1 MSLHSKQPLV
11 RWFSLFGGVSC
22 CWRGR
27 WLQQIR
33 GRVAWRF
40 VPGRK
45 WRLSLA
51 KSMGFIVMKSGIYWD
66 MICLPL
72 GNQIWLGNPL
82 DMEMLVET
90 SLFFAKLEG
99 RRVAIGLK
107 SKMPKKGWWRI
118 QVEWRVAAKTI
129 ERERELLHGAS
140 VVLKVLRQY
149 GTRPSELPESLKGAW
164 IWKTPVGGRL
174 GYIER
179 MMIRVI
185 LKEGWP

>member
-1 MSLHSKQPLV
+1 M
-11 RWFSLFGGVSC
+11 
-22 CWRGR
+22 
-27 WLQQIR
+27 
-33 GRVAWRF
+33 AWRF

-72 GNQIWLGNPL
+72 GSQIWLGNPL

-107 SKMPKKGWWRI
+107 SKMPKKGR
-118 QVEWRVAAKTI
+118 
-129 ERERELLHGAS
+129 
-140 VVLKVLRQY
+140 
-149 GTRPSELPESLKGAW
+149 
-164 IWKTPVGGRL
+164 
-174 GYIER
+174 
-179 MMIRVI
+179 
-185 LKEGWP
+185 